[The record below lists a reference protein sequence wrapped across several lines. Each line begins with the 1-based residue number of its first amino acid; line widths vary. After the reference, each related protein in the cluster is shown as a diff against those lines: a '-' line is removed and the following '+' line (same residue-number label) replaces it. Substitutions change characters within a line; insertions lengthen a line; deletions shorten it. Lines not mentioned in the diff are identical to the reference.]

1 MNTNSCHLK
10 SSEKEDF
17 NSLDI
22 LLDKPVDVEYDNC
35 WKKSKSRQCV
45 QVQSKFES

>member
-22 LLDKPVDVEYDNC
+22 LLVRPVDVEYDNC